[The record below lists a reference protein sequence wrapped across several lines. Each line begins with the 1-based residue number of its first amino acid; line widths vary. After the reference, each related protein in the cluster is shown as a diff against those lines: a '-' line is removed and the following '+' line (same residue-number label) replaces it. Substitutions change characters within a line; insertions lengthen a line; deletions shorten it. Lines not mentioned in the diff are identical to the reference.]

1 VTHALLA
8 LRQGLPDLFRY
19 GTYEPIEAA
28 GPHAGHVVAF
38 ARAWKK
44 ERLVVVVGRHFAPLT
59 DGGRLWPS
67 GWEATLPLP
76 FGKYR
81 DVFDPAAA
89 GHRNEVSVATLFAT
103 LPVSAMQLA

>member
-1 VTHALLA
+1 
-8 LRQGLPDLFRY
+8 
-19 GTYEPIEAA
+19 
-28 GPHAGHVVAF
+28 VAF

-76 FGKYR
+76 PGKYR
-81 DVFDPAAA
+81 DIFEPAS
-89 GHRNEVSVATLFAT
+89 GHRNEVSVANLFGNV
-103 LPVSAMQLA
+103 PISVMQLT

>member
-1 VTHALLA
+1 MTHALLA

-59 DGGRLWPS
+59 DGGRRWPL

-76 FGKYR
+76 PGKYR
-81 DVFDPAAA
+81 DIFEPAS
-89 GHRNEVSVATLFAT
+89 GHRDEVSVANLFGT
-103 LPVSAMQLA
+103 VPISVVQLA